1 MMRSGFTLVELLIS
15 MFIGALLL
23 GGVVTAYVS
32 MKVTTRDTMAI
43 GELQEVGRLTLTLL
57 RRDLEQVGFW
67 GTFYDKGLTSAN
79 SVSPANPS
87 NDCFGGLNN
96 GSFPNAVQTNFRSIY
111 AEKTSGAA
119 LSCISGAKNNT
130 EVLQL
135 KFLEGRQITDDN
147 DVENNRYY
155 FIAQQEQGTFVAG
168 NSYGG
173 QPTNNSTLWPYSH
186 HAYYIEEQPIRINSQ
201 TITTPILM
209 RRRLTVSGGMT
220 TEAVIEGVEDIR
232 YLFGLDTN
240 GDSRVDTYRSTQD
253 MTASDWERSGGIL
266 TVQIIALVRV
276 LEADAGLELKSQ
288 TYTLGNDPDRRTLTF
303 NDNYRR
309 TVFSTTIQLYNMGI
323 STW

>member
-1 MMRSGFTLVELLIS
+1 MGRSGFTLVELLIS

-67 GTFYDKGLTSAN
+67 GTFYDKGLTTVN
-79 SVSPANPS
+79 SNSPANPT

-111 AEKTSGAA
+111 AEQTSGAA
-119 LSCISGAKNNT
+119 LACISGARNNT

-135 KFLEGRQITDDN
+135 KFLEGRQITNIN
-147 DVENNRYY
+147 DVEDNRYY

-168 NSYGG
+168 DSFAGM
-173 QPTNNSTLWPYSH
+173 PTNNSTLWPYSH
-186 HAYYIEEQPIRINSQ
+186 HVYYIAEQQIQINSK

-253 MTASDWERSGGIL
+253 MTAGDWERSGGIL

-276 LEADAGLELKSQ
+276 LEADVGLELKNQ

-303 NDNYRR
+303 NDSYRR

>member
-1 MMRSGFTLVELLIS
+1 MRRSGFTLVELLIS

-67 GTFYDKGLTSAN
+67 GTFYDQGLTTNN
-79 SVSPANPS
+79 STSPANPV
-87 NDCFGGLNN
+87 NDCSDGLNN
-96 GSFPNAVQTNFRSIY
+96 GSFPNTDQTNFRSIF
-111 AEKTSGAA
+111 ATQTNGEA
-119 LSCISGAKNNT
+119 LGCIAGAKNNT

-135 KFLEGRQITDDN
+135 KFLEGQQLIQG
-147 DVENNRYY
+147 NNPQQSRYY

-168 NSYGG
+168 SNYVAP
-173 QPTNNSTLWPYSH
+173 PTNNATTWPYSH
-186 HAYYIEEQPIRINSQ
+186 HVYYIEEQPIRINSQ
-201 TITTPILM
+201 TVTTPILM
-209 RRRLTVSGGMT
+209 RRRLTVGGGMNA
-220 TEAVIEGVEDIR
+220 EAVIEGVEDIR

-240 GDSRVDTYRSTQD
+240 GDSRVDTYRSTQN
-253 MTASDWERSGGIL
+253 MTAGDWERSGGIL

-276 LEADAGLELKSQ
+276 LEPDAGLELKSQ
-288 TYTLGNDPDRRTLTF
+288 TYTLGNDPDKRTLTF

>member
-1 MMRSGFTLVELLIS
+1 MRRSGFTLVELLIS

-57 RRDLEQVGFW
+57 RRDIEQVGFW
-67 GTFYDKGLTSAN
+67 GTFYDKGLTAN
-79 SVSPANPS
+79 NSNSPANPD

-96 GSFPNAVQTNFRSIY
+96 GSFPNTVQTNFRSVF
-111 AEKTSGAA
+111 ATQTNGTA
-119 LSCISGAKNNT
+119 LTCISGAKNNT

-135 KFLEGRQITDDN
+135 KFLEGQQITN
-147 DVENNRYY
+147 NNNVQNNRYY

-168 NSYGG
+168 NAYGG
-173 QPTNNSTLWPYSH
+173 LPTNNATLWPYSH
-186 HAYYIEEQPIRINSQ
+186 HVYYIEEQPIRINSQ
-201 TITTPILM
+201 TVMTPILM
-209 RRRLTVSGGMT
+209 RRRLTVAGGMT
-220 TEAVIEGVEDIR
+220 QEAVIEGVEDIR

-240 GDSRVDTYRSTQD
+240 GDSRVDTYRSTQN
-253 MTASDWERSGGIL
+253 MTAGDWERSGGIL
-266 TVQIIALVRV
+266 TIQIIALVRV
-276 LEADAGLELKSQ
+276 LEPDAGLELESQ